1 MLFSAIIAVNS
12 GYYLALR
19 DRKEYGILSNRRKLP
34 LMTLSDK
41 KIAATKFREE
51 IRRSNDLHTE
61 YLDDP
66 QLLES
71 YDRFAT
77 WQLQYLLPF
86 FSDLYA
92 QQGYAA
98 AIDFTMSD
106 LAGVGVSRRDHDL
119 ERVAPIIT
127 RMLPT
132 HALETLA
139 SAAEMNARVLKV
151 NIGICRC
158 LLVDSALPD
167 VITERAYF
175 VACRQASSLEECA
188 ELVHLVTGLGH
199 TLKSLIEVP
208 MIGMLLRTMRAPAH
222 AAGFGALQE
231 FLETGYWTFREIPDI
246 DHFLGEIEGRMIS
259 VFERIYTLPMHE
271 L

>member
-1 MLFSAIIAVNS
+1 MT
-12 GYYLALR
+12 R
-19 DRKEYGILSNRRKLP
+19 SN
-34 LMTLSDK
+34 K
-41 KIAATKFREE
+41 KIAANKFREQ
-51 IRRSNDLHTE
+51 IRRSNELHTE

-92 QQGYAA
+92 QPGYAA

-106 LAGVGVSRRDHDL
+106 LAGVGISRRDHDL

-127 RMLPT
+127 TMLPSN
-132 HALETLA
+132 ALETLA
-139 SAAEMNARVLKV
+139 SAAEMNARVLSL

-158 LLVDSALPD
+158 LLVNDALPA
-167 VITERAYF
+167 VVTERAYCA
-175 VACRQASSLEECA
+175 ACREASTLEECS

-199 TLKSLIEVP
+199 TLKSLVKVP

-231 FLETGYWTFREIPDI
+231 FLETGYLTFREIPDI

-259 VFERIYTLPMHE
+259 VFERIYTLPMQQ
-271 L
+271 LR